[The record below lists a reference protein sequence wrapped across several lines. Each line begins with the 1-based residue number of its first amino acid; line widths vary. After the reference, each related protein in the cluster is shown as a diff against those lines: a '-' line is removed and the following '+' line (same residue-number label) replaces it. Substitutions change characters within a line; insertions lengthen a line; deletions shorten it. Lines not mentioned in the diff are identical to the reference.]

1 MDLDVFDDEVGEEGV
16 IDEEED
22 HDDSKEDNDGILYE
36 L

>member
-1 MDLDVFDDEVGEEGV
+1 VEEKGV
-16 IDEEED
+16 IYEEED